1 VPAAAKPHVA
11 AKEAPSAGFDTGTFW
26 RITTPDGA
34 RAHVLGTIH
43 LGRPDD
49 LAVPHQ
55 AWEQLRQARRLVVE
69 LAQDTLDA
77 RQVAKLQRLPAA
89 QSMARHLSRD
99 EQGRLLQRLNRA
111 GVRPAALL
119 HFKPWVLTQW
129 LQVGDMQ
136 PAMSLDDQV
145 VLLARLGGVPVSS
158 LESVQEQFAAFECI
172 DTAEQVIL
180 LKETLATREEF
191 FTQLNQD
198 MLALYRN
205 QRVGELVDQ
214 IERRFPISPSGRAI
228 EARST
233 ACTIARRNLRFA
245 ERLRPLLGAGDVF
258 VAIGAAHLCGH
269 NGVLAQLA
277 QGGYLIERV
286 PVDEPAAATS
296 AVTTAATIA
305 DTRAATMP
313 ENPR

>member
-1 VPAAAKPHVA
+1 MDIDRY
-11 AKEAPSAGFDTGTFW
+11 APGAGFNTGTFW
-26 RITTPDGA
+26 RVTAPDGT
-34 RAHVLGTIH
+34 RAHLLGTIH
-43 LGRPDD
+43 LGQPDD
-49 LAVPHQ
+49 LSVPPQ
-55 AWEQLRQARRLVVE
+55 AWEQLRQARRVVVE

-77 RQVAKLQRLPAA
+77 RQVAKLQRLPPS

-111 GVRPAALL
+111 GIRPATLL
-119 HFKPWVLTQW
+119 HLKPWVLTQW

-145 VLLARLGGVPVSS
+145 VLLARMAGIPVSS
-158 LESVQEQFAAFECI
+158 LESVQEQFTAFECI
-172 DTAEQVIL
+172 DTVEQVLL
-180 LKETLATREEF
+180 LKETLAMREEF

-198 MLALYRN
+198 MLNLYRT

-214 IERRFPISPSGRAI
+214 IERRFPISPTGRAI

-233 ACTIARRNLRFA
+233 ACTIARRNLHFA
-245 ERLRPLLGAGDVF
+245 QRLRPLLGAGDVF

-277 QGGYLIERV
+277 QGGYRIERM
-286 PVDEPAAATS
+286 PVEEPAAATP
-296 AVTTAATIA
+296 AATTAATMPG
-305 DTRAATMP
+305 TRPGTTS